1 MKYEIVM
8 LEEKR
13 VAGFCQRT
21 GNDKEDMG
29 NVIGGLWQ
37 KWGQVNDVQG
47 RKNKK
52 YIGLYTDYVG
62 MEYDTT
68 VGCEIDK
75 NASIPEGMTE
85 KIIPKG
91 KYAKFVLKGDVVKA
105 VQKAWGD
112 IWNMDLERTFTA
124 DFEEYQEG
132 EDMENMEIHIYLSIK
147 L

>member
-1 MKYEIVM
+1 MEYEVVT

-13 VAGFCQRT
+13 VVGFCQRT

-37 KWGQVNDVQG
+37 KWSQVNDVQ
-47 RKNKK
+47 NKK

-68 VGCEIDK
+68 VGCEVEK
-75 NASIPEGMTE
+75 STLIPEGMTE
-85 KIIPKG
+85 KIIPAG
-91 KYAKFVLKGDVVKA
+91 KYAKFVLHGDVVKT
-105 VQKAWGD
+105 VQQAWED
-112 IWNMDLERTFTA
+112 IWKMNLERTFTG

-132 EDMENMEIHIYLSIK
+132 EDMENMEIYIYVAIK
-147 L
+147 

>member
-1 MKYEIVM
+1 MEYEVVM

-13 VAGFCQRT
+13 VVGFCQRT
-21 GNDKEDMG
+21 GNQKEDMG

-37 KWGQVNDVQG
+37 KLGQVNDVQG

-68 VGCEIDK
+68 VGCEVDK
-75 NASIPEGMTE
+75 NAPIPEDMTE
-85 KIIPKG
+85 KIIVAG
-91 KYAKFVLKGDVVKA
+91 KYAKFVLHGDVVKT
-105 VQKAWGD
+105 VQKAWED
-112 IWNMDLERTFTA
+112 IWKMNLERTFTG

-132 EDMENMEIHIYLSIK
+132 EDMENMEIHIYVAIK
-147 L
+147 

>member
-1 MKYEIVM
+1 MEYEVVT

-13 VAGFCQRT
+13 VVGFCQRT

-37 KWGQVNDVQG
+37 KWSQVNDVQG

-68 VGCEIDK
+68 VGCEVEK
-75 NASIPEGMTE
+75 STLIPEGMTE
-85 KIIPKG
+85 KIIPAG
-91 KYAKFVLKGDVVKA
+91 KYAKFVLHGDVVKT
-105 VQKAWGD
+105 VQQAWED
-112 IWNMDLERTFTA
+112 IWKMNLERTFVC

-132 EDMENMEIHIYLSIK
+132 KDMENMEIYIYVAIK
-147 L
+147 

>member
-1 MKYEIVM
+1 MEYEVVT

-13 VAGFCQRT
+13 IVGFCQRT

-37 KWGQVNDVQG
+37 KWSQVNDVQG

-68 VGCEIDK
+68 VGCEVEK
-75 NASIPEGMTE
+75 STLIPEGMTE
-85 KIIPKG
+85 KIIPAG
-91 KYAKFVLKGDVVKA
+91 KYAKFVLHGDVVKT
-105 VQKAWGD
+105 VQQAWED
-112 IWNMDLERTFTA
+112 IWKMNLERTFTG

-132 EDMENMEIHIYLSIK
+132 EDMENMEIYIYVAIK
-147 L
+147 